1 MLSLAAQTLSSAIPA
16 ANNQSGESSS
26 TTHASISAGN
36 ITIGG
41 KEATAE
47 QLNGL
52 SRDTSDSANA
62 LKPIFDLQK
71 VQDRM
76 AMATVVGE
84 IGVLATS
91 VTAKAMTRNEY
102 VALDQAQADYERDP
116 SAENAA
122 ALVIAQDNYAAAQ
135 AKVGPGSPFATAAQ
149 SLTGLAV
156 GIAGGNIQQGLSNA
170 LTPYLAGAVG
180 GYFDSLETGPDGQK
194 HPTPETTAGRL
205 LAHAAVGAAVAYA
218 SGGDAASGAAGA
230 VVGEA
235 MAMIVM
241 KLNYPGLT
249 ADDLTVEQKEHI
261 RAIATLASGLVGAA
275 TGNSFEAATT
285 AAAAG
290 YNAVSN
296 NFLTAHQLVDVE
308 KAYQDCGTDEAC
320 KQRVKDGANA
330 LSAAQDVA
338 LTKAKIKC
346 SLGYCDDLNA
356 INKLKEDSVYYPALV
371 RHIKFAHPDWTDA
384 KVSQKADEYIAEQ
397 IASSNASMSRTII
410 GTLDAV
416 LPIAGVGSVVSIPVK
431 AGTRLIGKE
440 VAQITK
446 RIGRD
451 GDAVEVIFKDGTK
464 MDITAVRV
472 KEFVPNPHPN
482 APAGTLQKVKYE
494 VSLPGTKG
502 YKRAPTAEE
511 LRFLNNISKR

>member
-1 MLSLAAQTLSSAIPA
+1 
-16 ANNQSGESSS
+16 
-26 TTHASISAGN
+26 
-36 ITIGG
+36 
-41 KEATAE
+41 
-47 QLNGL
+47 
-52 SRDTSDSANA
+52 
-62 LKPIFDLQK
+62 
-71 VQDRM
+71 
-76 AMATVVGE
+76 MATVVGE

-180 GYFDSLETGPDGQK
+180 GYFDSLETGSDGQK

-230 VVGEA
+230 VAGEA

-241 KLNYPGLT
+241 KLHYPGLT
-249 ADDLTVEQKEHI
+249 ADDLTNDQKEHI

-290 YNAVSN
+290 YNAAVN
-296 NFLTAHQLVDVE
+296 NTLSGADIQDIEKFLDALGPLGPEAKVGFRGSLKIWAKLFRTAE
-308 KAYQDCGTDEAC
+308 NPEAIALA
-320 KQRVKDGANA
+320 KKLILENQINLIYKESISIAGAGANTVLRDA
-330 LSAAQDVA
+330 PRLVSQYGG
-338 LTKAKIKC
+338 KI
-346 SLGYCDDLNA
+346 
-356 INKLKEDSVYYPALV
+356 ED
-371 RHIKFAHPDWTDA
+371 WA
-384 KVSQKADEYIAEQ
+384 KVTTRADKLSDGSSIAVHAYKNVKTGLIVEPKFKL
-397 IASSNASMSRTII
+397 SSAD
-410 GTLDAV
+410 G
-416 LPIAGVGSVVSIPVK
+416 IP
-431 AGTRLIGKE
+431 
-440 VAQITK
+440 
-446 RIGRD
+446 
-451 GDAVEVIFKDGTK
+451 
-464 MDITAVRV
+464 
-472 KEFVPNPHPN
+472 
-482 APAGTLQKVKYE
+482 Y
-494 VSLPGTKG
+494 
-502 YKRAPTAEE
+502 
-511 LRFLNNISKR
+511 